1 MDADDIIL
9 LIIRHF
15 QGKLTE
21 EDTRS
26 LEEWAGENKERREL
40 MEEFSHPSEVYEH
53 IRLFAGFDTRKGWKK
68 FRDKC
73 FGRFLSNRFRY
84 LKIAVIFFMC
94 LGAGFCFFYDGGENE
109 LNEKAMSMAAIK
121 PGMNQAVLILENGQ
135 EICLNETTQDIPTL
149 PGGSWRVEEK
159 GKLRYDSSGYESGE
173 YHVLRVPQ
181 GGEYTII
188 LEDGSQI
195 QLNSDSELKYP
206 VHFSRHQRKVLLSG
220 QGYFK
225 VAADGRRPF
234 VVETAKMSVQVFGT
248 SFDVMAYPEEDS
260 FYTTL
265 VEGNIEVCG
274 KGVGAESL
282 KVKPG
287 WRVACQGGKCTM
299 TEVDVNL
306 YTAWIQGRFVFQSE
320 ELEQVLRK
328 LTRWYNVEFMVRDD
342 VIKRKRF
349 TGSVARYGD
358 ITQILAMLELTTNIR
373 FAVAGDKIVVEKK

>member
-1 MDADDIIL
+1 MDSDYIVE
-9 LIIRHF
+9 LIIKRVK
-15 QGKLTE
+15 GRLTE
-21 EDTRS
+21 EDSRAI
-26 LEEWAGENKERREL
+26 EEWAGESKERREL
-40 MEEFSHPSEVYEH
+40 VEEFSHLSGVTEN
-53 IRLFAGFDTRKGWKK
+53 IRLFGSFDTRKGWKK

-73 FGRFLSNRFRY
+73 FGRYLSNRIRY

-94 LGAGFCFFYDGGENE
+94 LGAGFCFFYEGGENKA
-109 LNEKAMSMAAIK
+109 NEKALSMAAIK
-121 PGMNQAVLILENGQ
+121 PGMNQAVLILDNGM
-135 EICLNETTQDIPTL
+135 EICLNETTQDIPVL
-149 PGGSWRVEEK
+149 PGGSWKVEEK
-159 GKLRYDSSGYESGE
+159 GKLRYDSSGNEFGE

-195 QLNSDSELKYP
+195 QLNSESELKYP

-220 QGYFK
+220 QAYFK

-274 KGVGAESL
+274 KDVGAEPL

-287 WRVACQGGKCTM
+287 WRVACQGGECTM
-299 TEVDVNL
+299 TEVDVYL

-328 LTRWYNVEFMVRDD
+328 LTRWYNVEFMVRDEA
-342 VIKRKRF
+342 IRRKRF

-373 FAVAGDKIVVEKK
+373 FAVAGDKILVEKK